1 VVLFVTGEREDR
13 RKENSVKKR
22 SGMTL
27 ILWVV
32 FLILLA
38 LVYLFIVKSNEK
50 REAKEAA
57 ENAETVLDLSVS
69 DVTAVEFTLEEQK
82 VIFQLE
88 ADTWKL
94 SGDDSF
100 EVEATAVE
108 SVISTIAEMTSER
121 TLEEVEDLSE
131 YGLTNPNQTVTLTL
145 QDGTAYHI
153 YFGASNAS
161 TGNDYVYVDND
172 STRVY
177 TVDYSIAET
186 FDGTLEDFRVEE
198 ETSEEEATTE

>member
-1 VVLFVTGEREDR
+1 MEI
-13 RKENSVKKR
+13 NMKKR

-32 FLILLA
+32 CLILLA
-38 LVYLFIVKSNEK
+38 LAYFFIVKSNEK

-57 ENAETVLDLSVS
+57 ENTETVLNVSAS
-69 DVTAVEFTLEEQK
+69 DVTAVEFTLEEQQ

-88 ADTWKL
+88 EDSWKL
-94 SGDDSF
+94 SGDASF

-108 SVISTIAEMTSER
+108 SVLSAITEMTSER

-131 YGLTNPNQTVTLTL
+131 YGLSNPNQTVTLTL
-145 QDGTAYHI
+145 QDGTTHHI

-172 STRVY
+172 STKVY
-177 TVDYSIAET
+177 TVDYSIAQA

-198 ETSEEEATTE
+198 EASEEEATTE